1 MLIGFLILH
10 SVVCLLVAIL
20 MLKKRIKVRLSIL
33 PAVVFLPVC
42 GLIILIM
49 EMLTV
54 EKQIRG
60 QKDAGMGKATI
71 DDVKYRQI
79 PASEGVNTP
88 EAVPLE
94 EAILVNDAQT
104 KRGLLLEVLQRNPE
118 DYIELLQKARMSDD
132 TELTHYAT
140 TTMMEIQSGY
150 ELEIHR
156 MESDLEQ
163 ESTYETW
170 SYYKNQLNRYIQSGL
185 ISGSILQIYRLKLST
200 ALKRMMEFEPENR
213 RLMWE
218 CIENYIELGERETAE
233 KLLRFS
239 YEKYSD
245 DEKLYRL
252 MVDYCF
258 STSQGAKIQEVLNL
272 LKKNNVYLSSEGK
285 KWYDFWT
292 KKE

>member
-10 SVVCLLVAIL
+10 GVVCLVVAIL
-20 MLKKRIKVRLSIL
+20 MLKKRIKVRSSIF
-33 PAVVFLPVC
+33 PAVVFLPIC
-42 GLIILIM
+42 GLLLLIM
-49 EMLTV
+49 EEQTL

-60 QKDAGMGKATI
+60 KKDAGMGRTKI

-79 PASEGVNTP
+79 PVSEGANNL

-156 MESDLEQ
+156 IETALETSD
-163 ESTYETW
+163 TYEDW
-170 SYYKNQLNRYIQSGL
+170 SYYKTQLNRYILSGL
-185 ISGSILQIYRLKLST
+185 ISGSILQIYRTKLSK
-200 ALKRMMEFEPENR
+200 ALNRMIEFEPENR
-213 RLMWE
+213 RVMWE
-218 CIENYIELGERETAE
+218 CIENHIELGEKE
-233 KLLRFS
+233 KVEELLTYS
-239 YEKYSD
+239 YEKWND
-245 DEKLYRL
+245 EEKLYQL
-252 MVDYCF
+252 MVDYCW
-258 STSQGAKIQEVLNL
+258 STSQGSKIPEILEL

-285 KWYDFWT
+285 KWYDFWA